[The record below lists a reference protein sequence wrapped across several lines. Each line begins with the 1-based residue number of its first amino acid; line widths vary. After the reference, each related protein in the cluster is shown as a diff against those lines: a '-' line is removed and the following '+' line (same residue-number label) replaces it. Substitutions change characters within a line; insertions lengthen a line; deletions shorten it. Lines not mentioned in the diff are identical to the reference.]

1 MKLRKKIALTTVAA
15 GMVLSTISGI
25 PLSSKGLQEALG
37 VPTAYAASDI
47 QVKDALAILK
57 TKLTEINGQ
66 FGINSDYAIKGA
78 DTLPTVKEKINSLT
92 TETVAP
98 VAKYY
103 EKANITDAEALK
115 MLQSIALIAF
125 GNVASLDNLK
135 EDNQAAIDKLRV
147 YAKLETVSKDDVI
160 NFAKEVQKST
170 NVKKILGFIE
180 IKEFDLAKDEIV
192 NTLVAVINNQASTNP
207 FATSLKNLNINVED
221 LNDVFTNV
229 VSHVGSE
236 NLQQSI
242 IAMAIATA
250 RNELTTAPITTADK
264 TLKLVVK
271 ENNEWSSQ
279 INALIADYADVLIW
293 EVNGTK
299 VSDGKIPSTATGTV
313 KVIAKIGVSKQL
325 KDQAI
330 YIGNVTVPSSETGGP
345 GGIGSGSSTGGGAV
359 VIDNVLPKF
368 DDILASFKTSKD
380 ALNVK
385 FAAALAKL
393 STLNVSSLIVVEN
406 GKSVVSISDEKA
418 AAYIKSIKE
427 AYDKLVKQA
436 KELDPNFNA
445 PALSITLDLGTTKTA
460 TADVKL
466 SKKLLELASEAQVS
480 HIRVLVNG
488 VVFSLPVA
496 EFKGNVVVSITKE
509 NDSVATNVTKLPLAS
524 GVYSFS
530 ITVDGKAVE
539 QFSNKVELQIPLLNA
554 TGSNEF
560 LTIAKIV
567 DGKLQILGGKVQANS
582 FKKSRNSLSSYVV
595 VENKVSFNDVES
607 VQAWAGKQIQVAAA
621 KGIIEGKGEGNFDP
635 RAKVTRAEF
644 AKMLVKALE
653 IESTTAKNEFSDVAD
668 TSWAAEYVAAASSL
682 GIINGVGNGKFDPN
696 AEITR
701 AQMAAMISRALKLTK
716 TTEADD
722 SVLNTFTDADAI
734 PASLKSDI
742 SVAVNEGLIIGSN
755 GKFNPNGS
763 ATRAEAAVVIYRVVK

>member
-1 MKLRKKIALTTVAA
+1 MKFSKKIVLTTVAA
-15 GMVLSTISGI
+15 GMVLSTFSGI

-37 VPTAYAASDI
+37 VSTAYAASTQFTKATLKVKLDEI
-47 QVKDALAILK
+47 NAELAKGDLDKASVDKVIAALETPDKINKNVLEPVYSKNKAKLDAAGFTEDETVELFKNLALVSYGKAEQLESINFHKLLEKLKLLAGQDVKTQDVKD
-57 TKLTEINGQ
+57 
-66 FGINSDYAIKGA
+66 
-78 DTLPTVKEKINSLT
+78 
-92 TETVAP
+92 
-98 VAKYY
+98 
-103 EKANITDAEALK
+103 
-115 MLQSIALIAF
+115 
-125 GNVASLDNLK
+125 
-135 EDNQAAIDKLRV
+135 
-147 YAKLETVSKDDVI
+147 
-160 NFAKEVQKST
+160 FAKELLNNGKISQIVLADSLSIAESLMVEA
-170 NVKKILGFIE
+170 VKDTISKLNNNNFAIALQSL
-180 IKEFDLAKDEIV
+180 DL
-192 NTLVAVINNQASTNP
+192 
-207 FATSLKNLNINVED
+207 NVED
-221 LNDVFTNV
+221 LKVVFSNFKTA
-229 VSHVGSE
+229 VGE
-236 NLQQSI
+236 EDFKKAT
-242 IAMAIATA
+242 IAMAVATA
-250 RNELTTAPITTADK
+250 RTEL
-264 TLKLVVK
+264 TLKLTDLKMELAFK
-271 ENNEWSSQ
+271 EGSFYAEKGNAILAQLPSQ
-279 INALIADYADVLIW
+279 LIKWTVDGA
-293 EVNGTK
+293 EVANGQ
-299 VSDGKIPSTATGTV
+299 IPSDKRGKNVAV
-313 KVIAKIGVSKQL
+313 KAILDDSLL
-325 KDQAI
+325 KGQAI

-345 GGIGSGSSTGGGAV
+345 GGIGNGSSIGGGAV

-368 DDILASFKTSKD
+368 DDIFASFKTSKD

-406 GKSVVSISDEKA
+406 GKSVVSISDDKA
-418 AAYIKSIKE
+418 AAYIKAIKE

-436 KELDPNFNA
+436 KEFDPNFKA

-460 TADVKL
+460 TAEVKL

-488 VVFSLPVA
+488 AVFSLPVA

-539 QFSNKVELQIPLLNA
+539 QFNNKVELQIPLLSA
-554 TGSNEF
+554 TGVNEF

-567 DGKLQILGGKVQANS
+567 DGKLQILGGKLQGNS

-607 VQAWAGKQIQVAAA
+607 VEAWAGKQIQVAAA

-653 IESTTAKNEFSDVAD
+653 LESTTAKNEFSDVAD

-716 TTEADD
+716 TTVADD

-734 PASLKSDI
+734 PTSLKSDI

-755 GKFNPNGS
+755 GKFNPKGS